1 MISVP
6 SFLGN
11 HIYVLKNP
19 LFHSTLYR
27 VAPNQGGKV
36 ASGYNLPMAWS
47 NPSRAANKE
56 IELFQLFGF
65 RPGHSSKLVQLP
77 HGYGMVWVYVLFM
90 SFALLHWLMVDLP
103 LWKIW
108 KSVGMIIP
116 NIWKVLE
123 SHKSHVPNH
132 QPVQFKIRRN
142 NSPRP
147 ANSRVPCIFIGT
159 SCRPER
165 LESSALAPSS
175 WEDGVPSSSFLGLPT
190 PQVHLGE
197 KLGETGYIKNH
208 KEVKYDGSFI
218 CTMLRELKTYF
229 HESFANPTFILRGAL
244 HGPVRSTIIW
254 SLWVSPLAAGYV
266 MSN

>member
-116 NIWKVLE
+116 NILYGKYWKVIKAMFQTTNQCSL
-123 SHKSHVPNH
+123 KSEGITH
-132 QPVQFKIRRN
+132 QDQRTHGFPVSSLGPPAGPSVWNLRLWRHLPGKMGCHRVLFWGSQHPRYIWGRN
-142 NSPRP
+142 
-147 ANSRVPCIFIGT
+147 
-159 SCRPER
+159 
-165 LESSALAPSS
+165 
-175 WEDGVPSSSFLGLPT
+175 W
-190 PQVHLGE
+190 E
-197 KLGETGYIKNH
+197 KLDT
-208 KEVKYDGSFI
+208 
-218 CTMLRELKTYF
+218 
-229 HESFANPTFILRGAL
+229 
-244 HGPVRSTIIW
+244 
-254 SLWVSPLAAGYV
+254 
-266 MSN
+266 